1 MSMLSLPYPDR
12 VSQLLDP
19 LSADLPC
26 GNSLRYEPD
35 FDRLRELRR
44 EDDASLPTGVWKS
57 DIKRADWG
65 EVEKLST
72 TVLRERSKDL
82 MVAVWLGEAWL
93 HRDALPGITDA
104 LALITQLCERYPQD
118 LHPQAED
125 GDQSWRVTPLDWLAR
140 RYGELLHTQL
150 PLFGDKD
157 GDFAGFSLFDWQ
169 QVQHKQVAVND
180 TKPAKIAAEA
190 ALSQQNKL
198 NERVR
203 STPLAWWLRSL
214 DAMQLAIK
222 QLAALERW
230 SDLHLQELAPTYVLL
245 QKILQSLTVL
255 FKEFI
260 AMHPPQVVLID
271 IQDSA
276 AQAIVDVTGELKTV
290 RSPVQVFAEPRSREE
305 AYRQLLLIADY
316 LARTE
321 PHSPVPY
328 LIKRGVEWGNKPLK
342 ELLSELIS
350 ADPEA
355 RRLWT
360 LLGVL

>member
-1 MSMLSLPYPDR
+1 MSSILLPCTDR
-12 VSQLLDP
+12 VSELLEP
-19 LSADLPC
+19 LTADLPC
-26 GNSLRYEPD
+26 GKSLRYEPD
-35 FDRLRELRR
+35 LDRLRDLRR
-44 EDDASLPTGVWKS
+44 EDDTSLPTGVWKS
-57 DIKRADWG
+57 DIKRADWSG
-65 EVEKLST
+65 VEALAT
-72 TVLRERSKDL
+72 TLLLERSKDL

-93 HRDALPGITDA
+93 HKDALLGITDA
-104 LALITQLCERYPQD
+104 LALVSQLCARYPQD

-150 PLFGDKD
+150 PLLGDRE

-169 QVQHKQVAVND
+169 QMQRKQVAVND
-180 TKPAKIAAEA
+180 TKAAKVAAGL
-190 ALSQQNKL
+190 ALSQQNKF
-198 NERVR
+198 NEQVR
-203 STPLAWWLRSL
+203 STPLVWWLRSL
-214 DAMQLAIK
+214 AAIQLATK
-222 QLAALERW
+222 QLAVLESW
-230 SDLHLQELAPTYVLL
+230 SDLQLQELAPTYVLL

-260 AMHPPQVVLID
+260 AMHPPQIVVADLP
-271 IQDSA
+271 DSA
-276 AQAIVDVTGELKTV
+276 SQAIVNNTSEQTV
-290 RSPVQVFAEPRSREE
+290 VETTAVFTEPRSREE

-316 LARTE
+316 LGRTE

>member
-1 MSMLSLPYPDR
+1 MSIVSLPCTER
-12 VSQLLDP
+12 VSRLLEP
-19 LSADLPC
+19 LFADLPC

-35 FDRLRELRR
+35 FDQLRDLRR

-57 DIKRADWG
+57 DIKRANWSA
-65 EVEKLST
+65 VETLAT
-72 TVLRERSKDL
+72 TLLLERSKDL

-93 HRDALPGITDA
+93 HRDALLGITDA
-104 LALITQLCERYPQD
+104 LVLVSQLCERFSQD

-125 GDQSWRVTPLDWLAR
+125 GDQSWRVTPLDWLSR

-150 PLFGDKD
+150 PLLGDKE

-169 QVQHKQVAVND
+169 QMQRKQVTVND
-180 TKPAKIAAEA
+180 TKAAKVAAGL
-190 ALSQQNKL
+190 ALSQQNKF
-198 NERVR
+198 NEQVR
-203 STPLAWWLRSL
+203 STPLVWWLRSL
-214 DAMQLAIK
+214 DSMQLASR
-222 QLAALERW
+222 QLAVLESW
-230 SDLHLQELAPTYVLL
+230 SDRHLLELAPTYVSL
-245 QKILQSLTVL
+245 QKIIQSLTVL

-260 AMHPPQVVLID
+260 AMHPPQIVVADLP
-271 IQDSA
+271 DSA
-276 AQAIVDVTGELKTV
+276 SQAIVDNTGELTV
-290 RSPVQVFAEPRSREE
+290 RQTPTAVFTEPRSREE